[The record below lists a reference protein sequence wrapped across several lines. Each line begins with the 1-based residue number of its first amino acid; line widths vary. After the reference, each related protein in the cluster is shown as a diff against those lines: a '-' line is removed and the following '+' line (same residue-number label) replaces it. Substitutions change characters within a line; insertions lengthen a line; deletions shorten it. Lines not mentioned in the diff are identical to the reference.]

1 MDARTAK
8 RVAQVE
14 HIKQKRYYRQT
25 PDEPDPLLGVST
37 RVQETA
43 RSQTDAFMAA
53 VVSFLS
59 LLDEKR
65 AEAEQE
71 CDDLAAQCNKWLA
84 ETRQQTEQ
92 QMLYRT

>member
-1 MDARTAK
+1 M
-8 RVAQVE
+8 
-14 HIKQKRYYRQT
+14 
-25 PDEPDPLLGVST
+25 S
-37 RVQETA
+37 
-43 RSQTDAFMAA
+43 A
-53 VVSFLS
+53 VVSLLS

-65 AEAEQE
+65 TEAEQE

>member
-1 MDARTAK
+1 MPPHGP
-8 RVAQVE
+8 QVPVDLCTPFKTLKLV
-14 HIKQKRYYRQT
+14 HINM
-25 PDEPDPLLGVST
+25 S
-37 RVQETA
+37 
-43 RSQTDAFMAA
+43 A
-53 VVSFLS
+53 VVSLLS

-65 AEAEQE
+65 TEAEQE